1 MDLTKLVEK
10 NGKVLTELL
19 DLLPVPVFYKN
30 KEGVYL
36 GCNKEFEKI
45 LNLSRGD
52 ILGKTSFELYPKQ
65 LADCH
70 LQKDNELFKQAGLQV
85 YDGTLMLRNG
95 ESSIFRYH
103 KASFTN
109 EDGKIMGV
117 IGVAFNIKQETSFE
131 KFANYDCLT
140 GLLNR
145 RIGLELLNKS
155 INECKNKTSFLS
167 VVLMDIDYFKQ
178 INDTYGHGFGD
189 QVLKKISQILK
200 DNLRE
205 NDIIFRY
212 GGEEFIYV
220 LPHTSKEKAFFISER
235 IRKNIFTVFSD
246 YDLKIQKGISASF
259 GISLFPN
266 NGTTINQLINKA
278 DSAMYKIK
286 KNGRNGVGVAIE

>member
-30 KEGVYL
+30 KEGIYL

-45 LNLSRGD
+45 LNLSRED

-70 LQKDNELFKQAGLQV
+70 FQKDNELFKQPGLQI
-85 YDGTLMLRNG
+85 YDGTLILRNG

-109 EDGKIMGV
+109 EDGKIMGL
-117 IGVAFNIKQETSFE
+117 IGVAFNIKQEKTLE

-178 INDTYGHGFGD
+178 INDTYGHNFGD

-220 LPHTSKEKAFFISER
+220 LPNTSKEKAFFISER
-235 IRKNIFTVFSD
+235 IRKNIFTIFSD